1 MKYDTRQIG
10 IKSPDGLLVEKC
22 RMPLDELTNRRMA
35 LCNKFRED
43 MNNLATEY
51 AVRNSKFHVGDIV
64 KVEIG
69 SPILENLPCEII
81 EVFGSY
87 NAMMAQGRP
96 AIMYVVQDYNYRE
109 NVTRLRKIRLSVNF
123 HNVRNMTFS

>member
-51 AVRNSKFHVGDIV
+51 AVRNSKFRVGDIV
-64 KVEIG
+64 KVGIG
-69 SPILENLPCEII
+69 SPIYEDIPCEII

-87 NAMMAQGRP
+87 KAMMAQGRP
-96 AIMYVVQDYNYRE
+96 AIMYVVQYYNGE
-109 NVTRLRKIRLSVNF
+109 HHKVAQDQIVCKLS
-123 HNVRNMTFS
+123 

>member
-10 IKSPDGLLVEKC
+10 IKSPNGLLVEKC
-22 RMPLDELTNRRMA
+22 KMTLDELTSRRLA
-35 LCNKFRED
+35 LGNKYRED

-51 AVRNSKFHVGDIV
+51 AVRNSKFCVGDIV

-69 SPILENLPCEII
+69 SPILETIPCEII

-87 NAMMAQGRP
+87 NSMMAQGRP
-96 AIMYVVQDYNYRE
+96 AIMYVVQDYNYGKCHK
-109 NVTRLRKIRLSVNF
+109 VAQDQIVCKLS
-123 HNVRNMTFS
+123 

>member
-22 RMPLDELTNRRMA
+22 KMTLDELTSRRLA
-35 LCNKFRED
+35 LGNKYRED
-43 MNNLATEY
+43 MNDLATEY
-51 AVRNSKFHVGDIV
+51 AVRNSKFRVGDIV

-69 SPILENLPCEII
+69 SPILENIPCDII

-87 NAMMAQGRP
+87 KAMMAQGRP
-96 AIMYVVQDYNYRE
+96 AIMYVVQDYNYGKCHK
-109 NVTRLRKIRLSVNF
+109 VAQDQIVCKLS
-123 HNVRNMTFS
+123 

>member
-22 RMPLDELTNRRMA
+22 KMTLDELTSRRLA
-35 LCNKFRED
+35 LGNKYRED
-43 MNNLATEY
+43 MNDLATEY
-51 AVRNSKFHVGDIV
+51 AVRNSKFRVGDI
-64 KVEIG
+64 
-69 SPILENLPCEII
+69 PCEII

-87 NAMMAQGRP
+87 KAMMAQGRP

-109 NVTRLRKIRLSVNF
+109 CHKVAQDQIVCKLS
-123 HNVRNMTFS
+123 

>member
-22 RMPLDELTNRRMA
+22 KMSLEELTSRR
-35 LCNKFRED
+35 LRLGNKYWED
-43 MNNLATEY
+43 MNDLATEY
-51 AVRNSKFHVGDIV
+51 AVRNSKFRVGDIV

-69 SPILENLPCEII
+69 SPILETIPCEII

-87 NAMMAQGRP
+87 KAMMAQGRP
-96 AIMYVVQDYNYRE
+96 AIMYIVQDYNYGKCHK
-109 NVTRLRKIRLSVNF
+109 VAQDQIVCKLS
-123 HNVRNMTFS
+123 

>member
-22 RMPLDELTNRRMA
+22 KMTLDELTSRRLA
-35 LCNKFRED
+35 LGNKYRED
-43 MNNLATEY
+43 MNDLATEY
-51 AVRNSKFHVGDIV
+51 AVRNSKFRVGDIV
-64 KVEIG
+64 KVGIG
-69 SPILENLPCEII
+69 SPIYEDIPCEII

-87 NAMMAQGRP
+87 KAMMVQGRP

-109 NVTRLRKIRLSVNF
+109 CHKVAQDQIVCKLS
-123 HNVRNMTFS
+123 

>member
-51 AVRNSKFHVGDIV
+51 AVRNSKFRVGDIV
-64 KVEIG
+64 KVGIG
-69 SPILENLPCEII
+69 SPIYEDIPCEII

-87 NAMMAQGRP
+87 KAMMAQGRP
-96 AIMYVVQDYNYRE
+96 AIMYVVQDYN
-109 NVTRLRKIRLSVNF
+109 VKCHHKVAQDQIVCKLS
-123 HNVRNMTFS
+123 

>member
-51 AVRNSKFHVGDIV
+51 AVRNSKFRVGDIV
-64 KVEIG
+64 KVGIG
-69 SPILENLPCEII
+69 SPIYEDIPCEII
-81 EVFGSY
+81 EVLGSY
-87 NAMMAQGRP
+87 KAMMAQGRP
-96 AIMYVVQDYNYRE
+96 AIMYVVQDYNSGE
-109 NVTRLRKIRLSVNF
+109 CHKVAQDQIVCKLS
-123 HNVRNMTFS
+123 

>member
-1 MKYDTRQIG
+1 MKYDTRQIE

-51 AVRNSKFHVGDIV
+51 AVRNSKFRVGDIV
-64 KVEIG
+64 KVGIG
-69 SPILENLPCEII
+69 SPIYEDIPCEII

-87 NAMMAQGRP
+87 KAMMAQGRP
-96 AIMYVVQDYNYRE
+96 AIMYVVQDYNGE
-109 NVTRLRKIRLSVNF
+109 CHHKVAQDQIVCKLS
-123 HNVRNMTFS
+123 